1 MGYGRQFGH
10 PIALQHG
17 AIEATGHRVRQ
28 GTAHGCCAGEN
39 LLQCAQ
45 IIGIDQGMFGQCKG
59 DRRHNPH
66 APGAVVLANTQEKL
80 QLEPRHGDQNTATG
94 EMHIHHHGH
103 TIDVKEGQEGGGGLT
118 GSKFSALGGLIDI
131 HRKVAM

>member
-1 MGYGRQFGH
+1 
-10 PIALQHG
+10 
-17 AIEATGHRVRQ
+17 
-28 GTAHGCCAGEN
+28 
-39 LLQCAQ
+39 
-45 IIGIDQGMFGQCKG
+45 MFVQCKG

-66 APGAVVLANTQEKL
+66 ALGAVVLANAQEKL
-80 QLEPRHGDQNTATG
+80 QIEPRHGDQNTATG